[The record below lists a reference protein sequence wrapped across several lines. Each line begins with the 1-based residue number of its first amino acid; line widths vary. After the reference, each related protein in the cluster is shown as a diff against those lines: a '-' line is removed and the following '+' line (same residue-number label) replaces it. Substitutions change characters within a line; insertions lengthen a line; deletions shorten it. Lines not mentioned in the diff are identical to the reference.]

1 MPSFLIFTQ
10 PKPQRHIS
18 RSQLLQHYI
27 VSSTL
32 GQIKASHATND
43 CNKKGGNWVE
53 VSWKLDNIYKQKSLC
68 SCMKDLLFWHNY
80 TTRKFIRI
88 GPQDEHMPWLFGS
101 SLSWFWHIVFFLSWN
116 ERLYPRWRWE
126 NRRVWGGRESL
137 LEHELITVFKSWRI
151 YSITICMEE
160 TFVHTPHRLR
170 VLIFTQPSTFWMSQL
185 YMLQLIWII
194 SYYRY

>member
-53 VSWKLDNIYKQKSLC
+53 VSWKLDNIYRQKSLC

-101 SLSWFWHIVFFLSWN
+101 SLSWFWHIVFFLSCN

-137 LEHELITVFKSWRI
+137 LEPELISIFQKLENLFHYYLHGRNFCAYTTQTACFDFHSALNFLDEPII
-151 YSITICMEE
+151 YVTA
-160 TFVHTPHRLR
+160 
-170 VLIFTQPSTFWMSQL
+170 
-185 YMLQLIWII
+185 I
-194 SYYRY
+194 SY